1 MEVKENRP
9 DACTASGTAQS
20 IYKDFSTDAPDIQGE
35 LTGPVLPDE
44 CAADI
49 VSFCSE
55 QTIAYDDLLEYATLF
70 YLQDKDPEDPPFRDT
85 LKFELLTL
93 TNSCIDAYNFGK
105 RDPNAAPGAKLKD
118 AYPDKKEG
126 AERYK
131 RLSGLHT
138 LQIAVILYKLHH
150 AVGILWNNSHDDGN
164 FDIGVYQYS
173 GDNEGCYDVGE
184 QNLKSLIRGYC
195 KTGTIKD
202 VNETIEALRAIC
214 PRVERCRNRDL
225 VAVNNGIY
233 DYGNKILMAF
243 DPAFVFTSKKH
254 VNFVDRAQ
262 NPVIHNNEDG
272 TDWDVV
278 SWMNELS
285 DDPDVVKLLWQI
297 IGATVRPYVS
307 WNKSAW
313 LYSPSG
319 NNGKGTLCTL
329 LRNLCGAGDWTSIP
343 LKNFGKDFMLTS
355 LMHASVIIT
364 DENDTGTF
372 VDDAASLKSIITGD
386 PFQMNRKNRDPR
398 DVLFNGFMVQCVNEI
413 PRVRDKSESMLRR
426 LLVIPFDKRFEGCE
440 RKYIK
445 GDYPSRTPRH
455 RRFFPTCPRRQSR
468 QHSPLRI
475 SLSTCTTSTSPTF
488 RRWRPTFRRRTSTA
502 HARRASPSWT
512 SAISRLSR
520 RATTR
525 TSSWRSCARTWT
537 PQGASSM
544 PPRRRAT
551 PCKARIRGFWPA
563 CTCSPRR
570 GATPRT
576 PCPA

>member
-1 MEVKENRP
+1 MEAKENRP
-9 DACTASGTAQS
+9 DACTAFGTANS
-20 IYKDFSTDAPDIQGE
+20 IYKDFSTDAPDIQEE

-93 TNSCIDAYNFGK
+93 TNSCIDAYNLGQ
-105 RDPNAAPGAKLKD
+105 RDPNAGPGAKLKD

-138 LQIAVILYKLHH
+138 LQIAIILYKLHH

-164 FDIGVYQYS
+164 FDIGIYQYS

-254 VNFVDRAQ
+254 VDFVDRAQ
-262 NPVIHNNEDG
+262 NPVIHNDEDG

-285 DDPDVVKLLWQI
+285 DDPDVVSLLWQI

-313 LYSPSG
+313 LYAVNRLSASQARRSIWAAGLYPKERTMKIYKQKLQG
-319 NNGKGTLCTL
+319 VV
-329 LRNLCGAGDWTSIP
+329 NLW
-343 LKNFGKDFMLTS
+343 
-355 LMHASVIIT
+355 
-364 DENDTGTF
+364 
-372 VDDAASLKSIITGD
+372 
-386 PFQMNRKNRDPR
+386 
-398 DVLFNGFMVQCVNEI
+398 
-413 PRVRDKSESMLRR
+413 
-426 LLVIPFDKRFEGCE
+426 
-440 RKYIK
+440 
-445 GDYPSRTPRH
+445 
-455 RRFFPTCPRRQSR
+455 
-468 QHSPLRI
+468 
-475 SLSTCTTSTSPTF
+475 
-488 RRWRPTFRRRTSTA
+488 
-502 HARRASPSWT
+502 HARRN
-512 SAISRLSR
+512 SR
-520 RATTR
+520 RTTT
-525 TSSWRSCARTWT
+525 TSR
-537 PQGASSM
+537 
-544 PPRRRAT
+544 
-551 PCKARIRGFWPA
+551 
-563 CTCSPRR
+563 
-570 GATPRT
+570 
-576 PCPA
+576 

>member
-9 DACTASGTAQS
+9 DACAASGTANS
-20 IYKDFSTDAPDIQGE
+20 IYKDFSTDAPDIQEE

-93 TNSCIDAYNFGK
+93 TNRCIDAYNFGK

-138 LQIAVILYKLHH
+138 LQIAIILYKLHH

-164 FDIGVYQYS
+164 FDIGIYQYS

-254 VNFVDRAQ
+254 VDFVDRAR

-285 DDPDVVKLLWQI
+285 DDPDVVSLLWQI
-297 IGATVRPYVS
+297 IGATVRPYVI

-329 LRNLCGAGDWTSIP
+329 LRNLCGPGDWTSIP

-355 LMHASVIIT
+355 LMHASVIIP
-364 DENDTGTF
+364 N
-372 VDDAASLKSIITGD
+372 
-386 PFQMNRKNRDPR
+386 
-398 DVLFNGFMVQCVNEI
+398 
-413 PRVRDKSESMLRR
+413 
-426 LLVIPFDKRFEGCE
+426 
-440 RKYIK
+440 
-445 GDYPSRTPRH
+445 H
-455 RRFFPTCPRRQSR
+455 
-468 QHSPLRI
+468 
-475 SLSTCTTSTSPTF
+475 
-488 RRWRPTFRRRTSTA
+488 
-502 HARRASPSWT
+502 
-512 SAISRLSR
+512 
-520 RATTR
+520 
-525 TSSWRSCARTWT
+525 
-537 PQGASSM
+537 
-544 PPRRRAT
+544 PPRRKTA
-551 PCKARIRGFWPA
+551 
-563 CTCSPRR
+563 
-570 GATPRT
+570 
-576 PCPA
+576 

>member
-233 DYGNKILMAF
+233 DYS
-243 DPAFVFTSKKH
+243 D
-254 VNFVDRAQ
+254 
-262 NPVIHNNEDG
+262 NPV
-272 TDWDVV
+272 
-278 SWMNELS
+278 
-285 DDPDVVKLLWQI
+285 
-297 IGATVRPYVS
+297 
-307 WNKSAW
+307 
-313 LYSPSG
+313 
-319 NNGKGTLCTL
+319 
-329 LRNLCGAGDWTSIP
+329 SIP
-343 LKNFGKDFMLTS
+343 DEMYDTPEWLIGMYEVREWEEPGYRGSNPNRSYLYRGSKRTRGLVRVGVA
-355 LMHASVIIT
+355 AS
-364 DENDTGTF
+364 E
-372 VDDAASLKSIITGD
+372 DAAATD
-386 PFQMNRKNRDPR
+386 
-398 DVLFNGFMVQCVNEI
+398 
-413 PRVRDKSESMLRR
+413 
-426 LLVIPFDKRFEGCE
+426 
-440 RKYIK
+440 
-445 GDYPSRTPRH
+445 
-455 RRFFPTCPRRQSR
+455 
-468 QHSPLRI
+468 
-475 SLSTCTTSTSPTF
+475 ST
-488 RRWRPTFRRRTSTA
+488 
-502 HARRASPSWT
+502 
-512 SAISRLSR
+512 IEE
-520 RATTR
+520 
-525 TSSWRSCARTWT
+525 
-537 PQGASSM
+537 
-544 PPRRRAT
+544 
-551 PCKARIRGFWPA
+551 K
-563 CTCSPRR
+563 
-570 GATPRT
+570 
-576 PCPA
+576 